1 MAAMDAA
8 RRFFR
13 QAAALAL
20 VAMLGLA
27 LAPTVSHALAAQLA
41 SAQPWSELCSA
52 DGDAG
57 AAARLAHCPLCVQPG
72 HTPALPAA
80 PLALAP
86 LPVAPQGVPPAASA
100 GVLSSFTRVLPPSR
114 APPQVVPA

>member
-1 MAAMDAA
+1 MDAV

-41 SAQPWSELCSA
+41 SAQPWSELCSV
-52 DGDAG
+52 DGDSDPG
-57 AAARLAHCPLCVQPG
+57 ARLAHCPLCAQPG
-72 HTPALPAA
+72 HSPALPAA
-80 PLALAP
+80 PQSPGLSLGATDE
-86 LPVAPQGVPPAASA
+86 PPAAAPA
-100 GVLSSFTRVLPPSR
+100 GVRVAFTRVVPPSR
-114 APPQVVPA
+114 APPQPTPA